1 MAYNLIW
8 MSLVLCSIP
17 GLGKESI
24 SSVAHLALE
33 SNRPELSIQFLTR
46 THPPGT
52 EVDEMKPPC
61 VKLGISEK
69 HGFAVLRRLYYIC
82 LFCFCVLVLCNDIL
96 CRRISWHSS
105 LGALR
110 SQKHPRNPGAL
121 DSHGRTVLMR
131 ALELKHTSVAKV
143 PQFMLGP
150 IHQYTKTQ
158 PGTAL

>member
-1 MAYNLIW
+1 

-17 GLGKESI
+17 GLGKESM

-52 EVDEMKPPC
+52 DVDEVKPPC

-69 HGFAVLRRLYYIC
+69 HGFAY
-82 LFCFCVLVLCNDIL
+82 FCVLIVCNDML
-96 CRRISWHSS
+96 CRKISWHFFTGPS
-105 LGALR
+105 AKR

-143 PQFMLGP
+143 PQF
-150 IHQYTKTQ
+150 KQ
-158 PGTAL
+158 PNKPPGIAL

>member
-1 MAYNLIW
+1 

-46 THPPGT
+46 THPPST

-61 VKLGISEK
+61 VKLGIREK
-69 HGFAVLRRLYYIC
+69 HGFAVLRCLYYVYSVFVS
-82 LFCFCVLVLCNDIL
+82 LFCATTYCV
-96 CRRISWHSS
+96 WHSS
-105 LGALR
+105 LSALR

-150 IHQYTKTQ
+150 IHQYTNTR